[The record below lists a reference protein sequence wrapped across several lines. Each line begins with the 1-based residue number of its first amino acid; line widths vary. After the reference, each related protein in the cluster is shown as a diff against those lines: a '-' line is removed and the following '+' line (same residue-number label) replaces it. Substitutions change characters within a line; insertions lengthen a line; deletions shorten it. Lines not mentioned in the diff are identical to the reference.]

1 MANFRKWGALLLC
14 AVLLA
19 GCAAQPTATPTP
31 TESPTPTATPQP
43 TTEATAETVTPGTVE
58 DRGFVHDNV
67 LRSAANGDIHFSSYI
82 PADYDGNRPYAL
94 FVSLPGWEGL
104 YFQGV
109 GENLHWEEFAFAA
122 QNYVPDMIIIS
133 PQLNDWGET
142 SAEQTIAL
150 TEYFLQTYNIDP
162 ARVYLEGYSGGGE
175 AGSIVMGLHPDLYTA
190 YLALATQWDGD
201 LNVLADA
208 ETPVYMGVG
217 DNDSYYG
224 SGPLRQAYA
233 ELCEIYKLRGKT
245 QEEIDRLVV
254 LDVRGQQFF
263 TEYGFTDQHAGGG
276 AFAHDETTMGW
287 LFGLHEKGTSQ

>member
-109 GENLHWEEFAFAA
+109 GENLHWEEFAFTA

-150 TEYFLQTYNIDP
+150 TEYFL
-162 ARVYLEGYSGGGE
+162 
-175 AGSIVMGLHPDLYTA
+175 
-190 YLALATQWDGD
+190 
-201 LNVLADA
+201 
-208 ETPVYMGVG
+208 
-217 DNDSYYG
+217 
-224 SGPLRQAYA
+224 
-233 ELCEIYKLRGKT
+233 
-245 QEEIDRLVV
+245 
-254 LDVRGQQFF
+254 
-263 TEYGFTDQHAGGG
+263 
-276 AFAHDETTMGW
+276 
-287 LFGLHEKGTSQ
+287 